1 MPASNGGSVPA
12 AMTSA
17 QPRSTLWHWHCGWKL
32 LLHCACSR
40 LCFWTVT
47 SPGQSGSFIIP
58 ARRLQGRLNRKIS
71 GSREWWSHRRVRRK
85 GRKGGVGAEVRK
97 QERLNAQKDRPWVIL
112 LFLMRRRHGDKSGPP
127 GSPCIL
133 ESILTHRMLQLRP
146 AFIHSTLYPC
156 P

>member
-1 MPASNGGSVPA
+1 MPASDGGFASA
-12 AMTSA
+12 AVTSA
-17 QPRSTLWHWHCGWKL
+17 QPCSTVRHLHCGRKL

-85 GRKGGVGAEVRK
+85 GRKRGVGAEVWK

-112 LFLMRRRHGDKSGPP
+112 LFLLRRRHGDKSGPP

-146 AFIHSTLYPC
+146 TFVHSLPYTC